1 MAKIFPFRGV
11 LYDPGVVKD
20 VAQVVAPPYD
30 IIDAAGQE
38 TLYARHPNNVIRLE
52 LGREYPTDGPS
63 ENRYTRAAACLRDWL
78 QNGVLRR
85 DSKPAVYPYAIEYAA
100 PSPAGDGG
108 GKVLHGFLAL
118 AALEEFGGGQ
128 IYPHENTR
136 AAAKADRLELLKACR
151 ANFSPI
157 WGLFSDPAGSIQTL
171 ISRSLEMTRP
181 RIDFRD
187 EEGFHQRLWE
197 ITDPTTLQGISNGLN
212 AKSLFIADGHHRY
225 ETALAYRRWRR
236 EQDAGAGPRPYD
248 AVLMLCSSLE
258 DPGLTIL
265 PTHRVLTSPV
275 PPVDQIRS
283 SLKDTCRVV
292 EVSENG
298 SPEGRARFVGSLRV
312 RGEDSHAFGLVL
324 AGAKSYFII
333 TLTPEYEATLTTSA
347 RDGLDVSILHNEIL
361 SRLHIS
367 TSAES
372 SLIYTKDEQEAMDW
386 VQHGRYPAAI
396 LLNPTKVSEVQA
408 VATAGE
414 RMPHKSTY
422 FYPKPL
428 TGLAMNVFEEG
439 DGQ

>member
-20 VAQVVAPPYD
+20 LAQVVAPPYD
-30 IIDAAGQE
+30 VIDATGQA
-38 TLYARHPNNVIRLE
+38 TLYARHPNNVVRLE

-63 ENRYTRAAACLRDWL
+63 ENRYTRASAYLRNWL
-78 QNGVLRR
+78 QAGVLRR

-100 PSPAGDGG
+100 PSTSGVT
-108 GKVLHGFLAL
+108 KVLHGFLAL

-136 AAAKADRLELLKACR
+136 AAAKADRLELLKACG

-157 WGLFSDPAGSIQTL
+157 WGLFSDPAGSVQAL
-171 ISRSLEMTRP
+171 ISRSVDMTRP

-197 ITDPTTLQGISNGLN
+197 ITDPAALNGLSHGLI

-236 EQDAGAGPRPYD
+236 TQDAGAGPRPYD

-275 PPVDQIRS
+275 PPVDQIRA
-283 SLKDTCRVV
+283 SLKDVCRVE
-292 EVSENG
+292 EVRDNG

-312 RGEDSHAFGLVL
+312 RGKESHAFGLVL

-333 TLTPEYEATLTTSA
+333 TLTPEYETTLTSSA
-347 RDGLDVSILHNEIL
+347 RDCLDVSVLHNEVL

-367 TSAES
+367 TTAES

-386 VQHGRYPAAI
+386 VQGGRYPAAI

-428 TGLAMNVFEEG
+428 TGLVMNVFEEG
-439 DGQ
+439 DGL